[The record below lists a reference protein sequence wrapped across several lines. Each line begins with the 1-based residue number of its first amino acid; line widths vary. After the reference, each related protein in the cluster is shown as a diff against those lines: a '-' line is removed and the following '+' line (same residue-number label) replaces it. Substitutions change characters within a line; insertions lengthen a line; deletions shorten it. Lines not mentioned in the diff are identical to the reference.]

1 MPIILRD
8 ETMIGSR
15 EPSQLP
21 AGIILHERRIVFGD
35 AGGEGGGIP
44 QSLLDKLTVQNNTG
58 LGSTGTQ
65 GIVLNTWDGGR
76 EILTIANTYLT
87 NKLTADE
94 MALILSNRSQFE
106 FIIGVGDRRPEFK
119 GRFVLATNWHGEDV
133 INFQLRPNPAGAPE
147 YDFRLTFSAGTSAG
161 TMTVTD
167 NHVGSHNTYGSLRYF
182 TIRKK

>member
-8 ETMIGSR
+8 ETLIGSR

-21 AGIILHERRIVFGD
+21 AGIILHGRRIVFGNT
-35 AGGEGGGIP
+35 GGIP
-44 QSLLDKLTVQNNTG
+44 QSLLDKLKPQNNTG
-58 LGSTGTQ
+58 LGSTTVQGT
-65 GIVLNTWDGGR
+65 VLNTQAATR
-76 EILTIANTYLT
+76 TILSVANTYLT

-119 GRFVLATNWHGEDV
+119 ERFVLATNWHGEDV
-133 INFQLRPNPAGAPE
+133 TRLQLRPNPAGAPE
-147 YDFRLTFSAGTSAG
+147 YDFRLTFSASAG

-182 TIRKK
+182 AIRKIKQVNNG